1 MYISSGWQANPGT
14 STIERVKLSELD
26 FPAVTVC
33 PDWATDQLAIQTIY
47 NMIDFDDK
55 VKTKLAKTL
64 ADMKRVFYGVSHE
77 RSDVP
82 RELYKWGWITDF
94 TPDSVTNLKLR
105 KNDIMNFALNNE
117 GNLYNAMFNKVKYL
131 KS

>member
-1 MYISSGWQANPGT
+1 M
-14 STIERVKLSELD
+14 KLSELD

-33 PDWATDQLAIQTIY
+33 PDWATDQLAVQTIY

-64 ADMKRVFYGVSHE
+64 EHMRKVFYVVSNE

-82 RELYKWGWITDF
+82 WELKKWGWILDF

-105 KNDIMNFALNNE
+105 KNELMNFALNNE
-117 GNLYNAMFNKVKYL
+117 GNLYNAMFNKVR
-131 KS
+131 